1 MSVNAKLIKVCLFQ
15 LYTNV
20 SFTLILIV
28 AANIIYYSIE
38 FEKPRLILLV
48 LKNLGSKV
56 TNQRQG
62 RFPERSV
69 SVRNVVDSSNFVA
82 NLLFTF

>member
-1 MSVNAKLIKVCLFQ
+1 M
-15 LYTNV
+15 
-20 SFTLILIV
+20 

-38 FEKPRLILLV
+38 FEILLV

-62 RFPERSV
+62 RFPERSA

-82 NLLFTF
+82 NRLFTF